1 MNLNSEFGLVRA
13 RATRCQWTNLTKK
26 ASPLAKM
33 DSSFRQVLQEK
44 GVGDHA
50 IMTLLREEICD
61 METFVMLR
69 ESHFAKLNERL
80 SLGQHALLLK
90 IWEGVGMTHGCIL
103 IIKFIDV

>member
-1 MNLNSEFGLVRA
+1 M
-13 RATRCQWTNLTKK
+13 TKK

-44 GVGDHA
+44 GVGDQA
-50 IMTLLREEICD
+50 ITTLLREEICD

-80 SLGQHALLLK
+80 SRTTCSAAQDLGRRCGYDAWMHNYN
-90 IWEGVGMTHGCIL
+90 
-103 IIKFIDV
+103 